1 MNTLFP
7 RVLKGHLMTASVSE
21 NSQVEERL
29 ARWQAVA
36 DIDPQAAADAA
47 WASIERLGAGLPGHL
62 AEIELA
68 RLFAAGTPADVDG
81 QTEGLLVGWATA
93 SADLDRSGRLV
104 RALAEV
110 MTTRLAVMPWLGKK
124 FDRAAGR
131 GTNSVDATAVVLAK
145 LLAPNYR
152 MRRVG
157 DHWEGFDM
165 LTRVE
170 DSVISEGTA
179 VLVLD
184 YETIGTNPW
193 PINRVR
199 DEAVQ
204 IVPGV
209 YLGAKLW
216 RQGGHPGGYRLL
228 AYWAARSSSGK

>member
-1 MNTLFP
+1 
-7 RVLKGHLMTASVSE
+7 MTASISE
-21 NSQVEERL
+21 NSPAEERL
-29 ARWQAVA
+29 ARWQAIA

-47 WASIERLGAGLPGHL
+47 WAWIERLGAELPGHR

-68 RLFAAGTPADVDG
+68 QLFAAGTPADVDG

-93 SADLDRSGRLV
+93 SADLDRSGRAV
-104 RALAEV
+104 RALAGI
-110 MTTRLAVMPWLGKK
+110 MTRRIGLMPWLGKK
-124 FDRAAGR
+124 FDRAAQR
-131 GTNSVDATAVVLAK
+131 GTNSVDATAVLLTK
-145 LLAPNYR
+145 LLAPSYR

-165 LTRVE
+165 LTRFE

-216 RQGGHPGGYRLL
+216 RQAGDLASYRLL
-228 AYWAARSSSGK
+228 AYWTARSSNGW

>member
-1 MNTLFP
+1 
-7 RVLKGHLMTASVSE
+7 MTASISE
-21 NSQVEERL
+21 NSPIEERL
-29 ARWQAVA
+29 ARWQAIA
-36 DIDPQAAADAA
+36 AIDPQAAADAA
-47 WASIERLGAGLPGHL
+47 WASIERLGAELPGQP

-68 RLFAAGTPADVDG
+68 QLFAAGTPADVDG

-93 SADLDRSGRLV
+93 SADLDRSGRAV
-104 RALAEV
+104 RALAEI
-110 MTTRLAVMPWLGKK
+110 MTRRIGLMPWLGKK
-124 FDRAAGR
+124 FDRAAQR
-131 GTNSVDATAVVLAK
+131 GTNSVDATAVLLTK
-145 LLAPNYR
+145 LLAPSYR

-165 LTRVE
+165 LTRFE

-216 RQGGHPGGYRLL
+216 RQDGDLASYRLL
-228 AYWAARSSSGK
+228 AYWAAKSSSGW